1 MTFAAAGGPSCMI
14 LKGKNAIIYGGGGS
28 IGGAMARAF
37 AREGARVF
45 LAGRTAATLDRV
57 ADDIR
62 AAGGRAETAVLDAL
76 DERAVDEHADAV
88 AAEAGSLD
96 ISVNVITHG
105 DVQGTP
111 IDEMDVEDYLRPVTT
126 AVRTTFLTVR
136 AAARHMKRQGG
147 GVILAFGG
155 EGDPPRGY
163 HLGGLQTAF
172 TALEA
177 MRRQISTELAPH
189 GVRFVTL
196 RSGGVAESIPEDY
209 PGGDEIRSSLDES
222 TLLGRTISLAEV
234 GAIAAFVA
242 SDRAR
247 TMTAAT
253 VNVSAGSLM
262 D

>member
-1 MTFAAAGGPSCMI
+1 MSFAAAGGPGYML

-28 IGGAMARAF
+28 IGGAVARAF

-62 AAGGRAETAVLDAL
+62 AAGGSAETAVLDAL

-105 DVQGTP
+105 DVQGTA
-111 IDEMDVEDYLRPVTT
+111 IDKMDVEDYVKPVAT

-155 EGDPPRGY
+155 EGDAPRGY
-163 HLGGLQTAF
+163 QLGGMQTAF
-172 TALEA
+172 QAIEA
-177 MRRQISTELAPH
+177 MRRQVSVELAEY
-189 GVRFVTL
+189 GVRFITL
-196 RSGGVAESIPEDY
+196 RSGGVAESLSDDY
-209 PGGDEIRSSLDES
+209 PGADQIRASLDES
-222 TLLGRTISLAEV
+222 TLLGRTVTLAEV
-234 GAIAAFVA
+234 GEIAAFVA

-247 TMTAAT
+247 MMTAAT
-253 VNVSAGSLM
+253 VNVSSGALQ

>member
-1 MTFAAAGGPSCMI
+1 VLLEDKTAV
-14 LKGKNAIIYGGGGS
+14 IYGGGGS
-28 IGGAMARAF
+28 IGGAVARTF

-45 LAGRTAATLDRV
+45 LAGRTLATLERV
-57 ADDIR
+57 AADIR
-62 AAGGRAETAVLDAL
+62 AAGGAAETAEVDAL

-88 AAEAGSLD
+88 AAAAGGLD
-96 ISVNVITHG
+96 ISFNLIQHG

-111 IDEMDVEDYLRPVTT
+111 MAEMALEDYARPVVT
-126 AVRTTFLTVR
+126 AVRTTFLTWR
-136 AAARHMKRQGG
+136 AAARHMTRQGS

-172 TALEA
+172 HAVEA
-177 MRRQISTELAPH
+177 MRRQLSVELGPN
-189 GVRFVTL
+189 GVRVVTL
-196 RSGGVAESIPEDY
+196 RTGGVPESLPADMGAREAIAES
-209 PGGDEIRSSLDES
+209 LAQA
-222 TLLGRTISLAEV
+222 TLLGRAATLEDV
-234 GAIAAFVA
+234 GNVAAFVA

-253 VNVSAGSLM
+253 VNVSAGALL

>member
-105 DVQGTP
+105 DAQGTP

-172 TALEA
+172 QALEA
-177 MRRQISTELAPH
+177 MRRQVSTELAGH
-189 GVRFVTL
+189 GVRFVSL
-196 RSGGVAESIPEDY
+196 RSGGVAESISEDY
-209 PGGDEIRSSLDES
+209 PGGDQIRASLDES
-222 TLLGRTISLAEV
+222 TLFGRTVTLAEV
-234 GAIAAFVA
+234 GDIAAFVA

-253 VNVSAGSLM
+253 VNVSSGALM